1 MRICGEGIA
10 GHGSIMLIFRWTP
23 SETRDCS
30 AMLCAWLFGALKSVR
45 IEVPGKGRKAG
56 TVPRNFNAECW
67 LFGVRDVPPLPF
79 LRKIVG

>member
-1 MRICGEGIA
+1 
-10 GHGSIMLIFRWTP
+10 
-23 SETRDCS
+23 
-30 AMLCAWLFGALKSVR
+30 MLCAWLFGALKSVR